1 MLSDERIRNIFR
13 GLVLALVVA
22 GMTACGGTKVS
33 RVGAEKQI
41 DLTDRWNST
50 DSKQVANQM
59 IKDMVSFP
67 WLSKWNKNHDRPPRV
82 IIKNVRNKS
91 HEHIPTDTFI
101 NDLKRAMLRS
111 GKVEFVSGG
120 AAREEVRSER
130 KEQDVYASED
140 TRAKMGAET
149 GADFALSGT
158 INSNVQQRDDVRV
171 TFYQVDLTLV
181 DMTTTQEAWYGQ
193 KKIKKVM
200 ERGGLF

>member
-1 MLSDERIRNIFR
+1 MLQSQSGTAVRLLVV
-13 GLVLALVVA
+13 GLVAA
-22 GMTACGGTKVS
+22 GLTACGGTKVS
-33 RVGAEKQI
+33 RVGADKAI
-41 DLTDRWNST
+41 DVTDKWNST
-50 DSKQVANQM
+50 DSRLVAKQM

-120 AAREEVRSER
+120 AAREDVRQER

-140 TRAKMGAET
+140 SRAQMGAET
-149 GADFALSGT
+149 GADFTLAGS
-158 INSNVQQRDDVRV
+158 INSTVQQADGTRV
-171 TFYQVDLTLV
+171 TFYQVDLNLV
-181 DMTTTQEAWYGQ
+181 DMTTTQEVWYGQ
-193 KKIKKVM
+193 KKIKKVA
-200 ERGGLF
+200 ETGGLF